1 LEGRDEGPRMR
12 LRPPDQERAGGKR
25 EVLALMGR
33 SGSGSGEA
41 VGGGMGGVFMGGE

>member
-1 LEGRDEGPRMR
+1 MR

-33 SGSGSGEA
+33 RGSGEEGS
-41 VGGGMGGVFMGGE
+41 VGRGMGDVFMGGG